1 MRYLI
6 LLLLPITLLAEEL
19 TTGNLIINGDFNN
32 GTQGW
37 ILSGDAQRINDC
49 CPGGHDLE
57 FGPSGSIEQSFD
69 LINDPHITQQMLDQN
84 PVTLNSTVEVQNGEC
99 GVAQCWGGSGP
110 ADSFSITLQ
119 IRDEN
124 SEVLATVTQE
134 RFNVTGINGKDYS
147 DSLSYTGTGSNIGY
161 INIAGSDSNN
171 RRLGG
176 PNVDNISVTMTYD
189 DTVLSLEQTQTL
201 ATAFE
206 EIEETIVEQIET
218 VEFVPIET
226 FEVIEF
232 EPIEQN
238 EMILSV
244 PEEMSF
250 IELQTEEINTGVV
263 NIFSQEIVE
272 VSYGTEQEIE
282 EIPTEIEI
290 FEERIEAEENTEPTT
305 EVAEQPVEENSN
317 IEEETNTEN
326 SIEVVERQ
334 PETERENGG
343 TSSRTE
349 ENVVGGDER
358 ESGESETGSVET
370 TEVATGEQSSES
382 NQEVSVEVVSV
393 SDIAKQVERVV
404 TQVDRKLV
412 IISNIVARKMQNKN
426 IQSYDQVNNEIFT
439 QPQITDINIDE
450 YTNATYVDIRN
461 IYPNQT
467 YEDRLWTSRQ

>member
-37 ILSGDAQRINDC
+37 TLSGDAQRINDC

-171 RRLGG
+171 SYLGG

-206 EIEETIVEQIET
+206 EIEEVVEEIIFEP
-218 VEFVPIET
+218 VEL
-226 FEVIEF
+226 EVYTF
-232 EPIEQN
+232 EPIEQA
-238 EMILSV
+238 EIQLSI

-250 IELQTEEINTGVV
+250 IELEAEEINTGIV
-263 NIFSQEIVE
+263 NVFSQEITE
-272 VSYGTEQEIE
+272 VSYGNQEELE
-282 EIPTEIEI
+282 EVSTEIEAY
-290 FEERIEAEENTEPTT
+290 EERIEAEESSGPTT
-305 EVAEQPVEENSN
+305 ETENTVV
-317 IEEETNTEN
+317 EEETNTEN
-326 SIEVVERQ
+326 SIEVAERQ
-334 PETERENGG
+334 SETERENGG
-343 TSSRTE
+343 TSSGTE

>member
-37 ILSGDAQRINDC
+37 TLSGDAQRINDC

-134 RFNVTGINGKDYS
+134 RFNVTGINGKNYS

-171 RRLGG
+171 SYLGG

-189 DTVLSLEQTQTL
+189 DTVLSLEQTETL

-206 EIEETIVEQIET
+206 EIEEVVEEIIFEP
-218 VEFVPIET
+218 VEL
-226 FEVIEF
+226 EVYTF
-232 EPIEQN
+232 EPIEQA
-238 EMILSV
+238 EIQLSI

-250 IELQTEEINTGVV
+250 IELEAEEINTGIV
-263 NIFSQEIVE
+263 NVFSQEITE
-272 VSYGTEQEIE
+272 VSYGNQEELE
-282 EIPTEIEI
+282 EVSTEIEAY
-290 FEERIEAEENTEPTT
+290 EERIEAEESSGPTT
-305 EVAEQPVEENSN
+305 ETENT
-317 IEEETNTEN
+317 IVEEETNTEN
-326 SIEVVERQ
+326 SIEVAERQ
-334 PETERENGG
+334 SETERENGG
-343 TSSRTE
+343 TSSGTE

-358 ESGESETGSVET
+358 ESGESETGGVET

>member
-37 ILSGDAQRINDC
+37 TLSGDAQRINDC

-134 RFNVTGINGKDYS
+134 RFNVTGINGKNYS

-171 RRLGG
+171 SYLGG

-206 EIEETIVEQIET
+206 EIEEVVEEIIFEP
-218 VEFVPIET
+218 VEL
-226 FEVIEF
+226 EVYTF
-232 EPIEQN
+232 EPIEQT
-238 EMILSV
+238 EIQLSI

-250 IELQTEEINTGVV
+250 IELEAEEINTGIV
-263 NIFSQEIVE
+263 NVFSQEITE
-272 VSYGTEQEIE
+272 VSYGNQEELE
-282 EIPTEIEI
+282 EVSTEIEAY
-290 FEERIEAEENTEPTT
+290 EERIEAEESSGPTT
-305 EVAEQPVEENSN
+305 ETENT
-317 IEEETNTEN
+317 IVEEETNTEN
-326 SIEVVERQ
+326 SIEVAERQ
-334 PETERENGG
+334 SETERENGG
-343 TSSRTE
+343 TSSGTE

>member
-37 ILSGDAQRINDC
+37 TLSGDAQRINDC

-171 RRLGG
+171 SYLGG

-189 DTVLSLEQTQTL
+189 DTVLSLEQTETL

-206 EIEETIVEQIET
+206 EIEEVVEEIIFEP
-218 VEFVPIET
+218 VEL
-226 FEVIEF
+226 EVYTF
-232 EPIEQN
+232 EPIEQA
-238 EMILSV
+238 EIQLSI

-250 IELQTEEINTGVV
+250 IELEAEEINTGIV
-263 NIFSQEIVE
+263 NVFSQEITE
-272 VSYGTEQEIE
+272 VSYGNQEELE
-282 EIPTEIEI
+282 EVSTEIEAY
-290 FEERIEAEENTEPTT
+290 EERIEAEESSGPTT
-305 EVAEQPVEENSN
+305 ETENTVV
-317 IEEETNTEN
+317 EEETNTEN
-326 SIEVVERQ
+326 SIEVAERQ

-343 TSSRTE
+343 TSSGTE

-358 ESGESETGSVET
+358 ESGESETGGVET

>member
-37 ILSGDAQRINDC
+37 TLSGDAQRINDC

-171 RRLGG
+171 SYLGG

-189 DTVLSLEQTQTL
+189 DTVLSLEQTETL

-206 EIEETIVEQIET
+206 EIEEVVEEIIFEP
-218 VEFVPIET
+218 VEL
-226 FEVIEF
+226 EVYTF
-232 EPIEQN
+232 EPIEQA
-238 EMILSV
+238 EIQLSI

-250 IELQTEEINTGVV
+250 IELEAEEINTGIV
-263 NIFSQEIVE
+263 NVFSQEITE
-272 VSYGTEQEIE
+272 VSYGNQEELE
-282 EIPTEIEI
+282 EVSTEIEAY
-290 FEERIEAEENTEPTT
+290 EERIEAEENSGPTT
-305 EVAEQPVEENSN
+305 ETENTIVEEK
-317 IEEETNTEN
+317 TNTEN
-326 SIEVVERQ
+326 SIEVAERQ

-343 TSSRTE
+343 TSSGTE

>member
-37 ILSGDAQRINDC
+37 TLSGDAQRINDC

-134 RFNVTGINGKDYS
+134 RFNVTGINGKNYS

-171 RRLGG
+171 SYLGG

-206 EIEETIVEQIET
+206 EIEEVVEEIIFEP
-218 VEFVPIET
+218 VEL
-226 FEVIEF
+226 EVYTF
-232 EPIEQN
+232 EPIEQA
-238 EMILSV
+238 EIQLSI

-250 IELQTEEINTGVV
+250 IELEAEEINTGIV
-263 NIFSQEIVE
+263 NVFSQEITE
-272 VSYGTEQEIE
+272 VSYGNQEELE
-282 EIPTEIEI
+282 EVSTEIEAY
-290 FEERIEAEENTEPTT
+290 EERIEAEESSGPTT
-305 EVAEQPVEENSN
+305 ETENTVV
-317 IEEETNTEN
+317 EEETNTEN
-326 SIEVVERQ
+326 SIEVAERQ
-334 PETERENGG
+334 SETERENGG
-343 TSSRTE
+343 TSSGTE

-358 ESGESETGSVET
+358 ESGESETGGVET

>member
-37 ILSGDAQRINDC
+37 TLSGDAQRINDC

-134 RFNVTGINGKDYS
+134 RFNVTGINGKNYS

-171 RRLGG
+171 SYLGG

-189 DTVLSLEQTQTL
+189 DTVLSLEQTETL

-206 EIEETIVEQIET
+206 EIEEVVEEIIFEP
-218 VEFVPIET
+218 VEL
-226 FEVIEF
+226 EVYTF
-232 EPIEQN
+232 EPIEQA
-238 EMILSV
+238 EIQLSI

-250 IELQTEEINTGVV
+250 IELEAEEINTGIV
-263 NIFSQEIVE
+263 NVFSQEITE
-272 VSYGTEQEIE
+272 VSYGNQEELE
-282 EIPTEIEI
+282 EVSTEIEAY
-290 FEERIEAEENTEPTT
+290 EERIEAEENSGPTT
-305 EVAEQPVEENSN
+305 ETENT
-317 IEEETNTEN
+317 IVEEETNTEN
-326 SIEVVERQ
+326 SIEVAERQ
-334 PETERENGG
+334 SETERENGG
-343 TSSRTE
+343 TSSGTE

>member
-37 ILSGDAQRINDC
+37 TLSGDAQRINDC

-171 RRLGG
+171 SYLGG

-206 EIEETIVEQIET
+206 EIEEVVEEIIFEP
-218 VEFVPIET
+218 VEL
-226 FEVIEF
+226 EVYTF
-232 EPIEQN
+232 EPIEQA
-238 EMILSV
+238 EIQLSI

-250 IELQTEEINTGVV
+250 IELEAEEINTGIV
-263 NIFSQEIVE
+263 NVFSQEITE
-272 VSYGTEQEIE
+272 VSYGNQEELE
-282 EIPTEIEI
+282 EVSTEIEAY
-290 FEERIEAEENTEPTT
+290 EERIEAEESSGPTT
-305 EVAEQPVEENSN
+305 KTENTVV
-317 IEEETNTEN
+317 EEETNTEN
-326 SIEVVERQ
+326 SIEVAERQ
-334 PETERENGG
+334 SETERENGG
-343 TSSRTE
+343 TSSGTE

-358 ESGESETGSVET
+358 ESGESETGGVET

>member
-37 ILSGDAQRINDC
+37 TLSGDAQRINDC

-134 RFNVTGINGKDYS
+134 RFNVTGINGKNYS

-171 RRLGG
+171 SYLGG

-206 EIEETIVEQIET
+206 EIEEVVEEIIFEP
-218 VEFVPIET
+218 VEL
-226 FEVIEF
+226 EVYTF
-232 EPIEQN
+232 EPIEQA
-238 EMILSV
+238 EIQLSI

-250 IELQTEEINTGVV
+250 IELEAEEINTGIV
-263 NIFSQEIVE
+263 NVFSQEITE
-272 VSYGTEQEIE
+272 VSYGNQEELE
-282 EIPTEIEI
+282 EVSTEIEAY
-290 FEERIEAEENTEPTT
+290 EERIEAEESSGPTT
-305 EVAEQPVEENSN
+305 ETENTVV
-317 IEEETNTEN
+317 EEETNTEN
-326 SIEVVERQ
+326 SIEVAERQ

-343 TSSRTE
+343 TSSGTE

>member
-37 ILSGDAQRINDC
+37 TLSGDAQRINDC

-134 RFNVTGINGKDYS
+134 RFNVTGINGKNYS

-171 RRLGG
+171 SYLGG

-189 DTVLSLEQTQTL
+189 DTVLSLEQTETL

-206 EIEETIVEQIET
+206 EIEEVVEEIIFEP
-218 VEFVPIET
+218 VEL
-226 FEVIEF
+226 EVYTF
-232 EPIEQN
+232 EPIEQA
-238 EMILSV
+238 EIQLSI

-250 IELQTEEINTGVV
+250 IELEAEEINTGIV
-263 NIFSQEIVE
+263 NVFSQEITE
-272 VSYGTEQEIE
+272 VSYGNQEELE
-282 EIPTEIEI
+282 EVSTEIEAY
-290 FEERIEAEENTEPTT
+290 EERIEAEESSGPTT
-305 EVAEQPVEENSN
+305 ETENTVV
-317 IEEETNTEN
+317 EEETNTEN
-326 SIEVVERQ
+326 SIEVAERQ

-343 TSSRTE
+343 TSSGTE

-358 ESGESETGSVET
+358 ESGESETGGVET

>member
-37 ILSGDAQRINDC
+37 TLSGDAQRINDC

-171 RRLGG
+171 RYLGG

-206 EIEETIVEQIET
+206 EIEEVVEEIIFEP
-218 VEFVPIET
+218 VEL
-226 FEVIEF
+226 EVYTF
-232 EPIEQN
+232 EPIEQA
-238 EMILSV
+238 EIQLSI

-250 IELQTEEINTGVV
+250 IELEAEEINTGIV
-263 NIFSQEIVE
+263 NVFSQEITE
-272 VSYGTEQEIE
+272 VSYGNQEELE
-282 EIPTEIEI
+282 EVSTEIEAY
-290 FEERIEAEENTEPTT
+290 EERIEAEESSGPTT
-305 EVAEQPVEENSN
+305 ETENTVV
-317 IEEETNTEN
+317 EEETNTEN
-326 SIEVVERQ
+326 SIEVAERQ
-334 PETERENGG
+334 SETERENGG
-343 TSSRTE
+343 TSSGTE

-358 ESGESETGSVET
+358 ESGESETGGVET

>member
-37 ILSGDAQRINDC
+37 TLSGDAQRINDC

-134 RFNVTGINGKDYS
+134 RFNVTGINGKNYS

-171 RRLGG
+171 RYLGG

-206 EIEETIVEQIET
+206 EIEEVVEEIIFEP
-218 VEFVPIET
+218 VEL
-226 FEVIEF
+226 EVYTF
-232 EPIEQN
+232 EPIEQA
-238 EMILSV
+238 EIQLSI

-250 IELQTEEINTGVV
+250 IELEAEEINTGIV
-263 NIFSQEIVE
+263 NVFSQEITE
-272 VSYGTEQEIE
+272 VSYGNQEELE
-282 EIPTEIEI
+282 EVSTEIEAY
-290 FEERIEAEENTEPTT
+290 EERIEAEESSGPTT
-305 EVAEQPVEENSN
+305 ETENTVV
-317 IEEETNTEN
+317 EEETNTEN
-326 SIEVVERQ
+326 SIEVAERQ
-334 PETERENGG
+334 SETERENGG
-343 TSSRTE
+343 TSSGTE

-358 ESGESETGSVET
+358 ESGESETGGVET

>member
-37 ILSGDAQRINDC
+37 TLSGDAQRINDC

-171 RRLGG
+171 SYLGG

-206 EIEETIVEQIET
+206 EIEEVVEEIIFEP
-218 VEFVPIET
+218 VEL
-226 FEVIEF
+226 EVYTF
-232 EPIEQN
+232 EPIEQA
-238 EMILSV
+238 EIQLSI

-250 IELQTEEINTGVV
+250 IELEAEEINTGIV
-263 NIFSQEIVE
+263 NVFSQEITE
-272 VSYGTEQEIE
+272 VSYGNQEELE
-282 EIPTEIEI
+282 EVSTEIEAY
-290 FEERIEAEENTEPTT
+290 EERIEAEENSGPTT
-305 EVAEQPVEENSN
+305 ETENT
-317 IEEETNTEN
+317 IVEEETNTEN
-326 SIEVVERQ
+326 SIEVAERQ

-343 TSSRTE
+343 TSSGTE

-358 ESGESETGSVET
+358 ESGESETGGVET

>member
-37 ILSGDAQRINDC
+37 TLSGDAQRINDC

-171 RRLGG
+171 SYLGG

-206 EIEETIVEQIET
+206 EIEEVVEEIIFEP
-218 VEFVPIET
+218 VEL
-226 FEVIEF
+226 EVYTF
-232 EPIEQN
+232 EPIEQA
-238 EMILSV
+238 EIQLSI

-250 IELQTEEINTGVV
+250 IELEAEEINTGIV
-263 NIFSQEIVE
+263 NVFSQEITE
-272 VSYGTEQEIE
+272 VSYGNQEELE
-282 EIPTEIEI
+282 EVSTEIEAY
-290 FEERIEAEENTEPTT
+290 EERIEAEESSGPTT
-305 EVAEQPVEENSN
+305 ETENTVV
-317 IEEETNTEN
+317 EEETNTEN
-326 SIEVVERQ
+326 SIEVAERQ
-334 PETERENGG
+334 SETERENGG
-343 TSSRTE
+343 TSSGTE

-358 ESGESETGSVET
+358 ESGESETGGVET

>member
-189 DTVLSLEQTQTL
+189 DTVLSLEQTQTI

-206 EIEETIVEQIET
+206 EIEEVVEEIIFEP
-218 VEFVPIET
+218 VEL
-226 FEVIEF
+226 EVYTF
-232 EPIEQN
+232 EPIEQA
-238 EMILSV
+238 EIQLSI

-250 IELQTEEINTGVV
+250 IELEAEEINTGIV
-263 NIFSQEIVE
+263 NVFSQEITE
-272 VSYGTEQEIE
+272 VSYGNQEELE
-282 EIPTEIEI
+282 EVSTEIEAY
-290 FEERIEAEENTEPTT
+290 EERIEAEESSGPKTETENTI
-305 EVAEQPVEENSN
+305 V
-317 IEEETNTEN
+317 EEETNTEN
-326 SIEVVERQ
+326 SIEVAERQ

-343 TSSRTE
+343 TSSGTE

-426 IQSYDQVNNEIFT
+426 IQSYDQVNNEIFI
-439 QPQITDINIDE
+439 QPTIADINIDE

-461 IYPNQT
+461 IYPDQT

>member
-37 ILSGDAQRINDC
+37 TLSGDAQRINDC

-171 RRLGG
+171 SYLGG

-189 DTVLSLEQTQTL
+189 DTVLSLEQTETL

-206 EIEETIVEQIET
+206 EIEEVVEEIIFEP
-218 VEFVPIET
+218 VEL
-226 FEVIEF
+226 EVYTF
-232 EPIEQN
+232 EPIEQA
-238 EMILSV
+238 EIQLSI

-250 IELQTEEINTGVV
+250 IELEAEEINTGIV
-263 NIFSQEIVE
+263 NVFSQEITE
-272 VSYGTEQEIE
+272 VSYGNQEELE
-282 EIPTEIEI
+282 EVSTEIEAY
-290 FEERIEAEENTEPTT
+290 EERIEAEENSGPTT
-305 EVAEQPVEENSN
+305 ETENT
-317 IEEETNTEN
+317 IVEEETNTEN
-326 SIEVVERQ
+326 SIEVAERQ
-334 PETERENGG
+334 SETERENGG
-343 TSSRTE
+343 TSSGTE

>member
-37 ILSGDAQRINDC
+37 TLSGDAQRINDC

-84 PVTLNSTVEVQNGEC
+84 PVTLNSTVEVHNGEC

-134 RFNVTGINGKDYS
+134 RFNVTGINGKNYS

-171 RRLGG
+171 RYLGG

-206 EIEETIVEQIET
+206 EIEEVVEEIIFEP
-218 VEFVPIET
+218 VEL
-226 FEVIEF
+226 EVYTF
-232 EPIEQN
+232 EPIEQA
-238 EMILSV
+238 EIQLSI

-250 IELQTEEINTGVV
+250 IELEAEEINTGIV
-263 NIFSQEIVE
+263 NVFSQEITE
-272 VSYGTEQEIE
+272 VSYGNQEELE
-282 EIPTEIEI
+282 EVSTEIEAY
-290 FEERIEAEENTEPTT
+290 EERIEAEESSGPTT
-305 EVAEQPVEENSN
+305 ETENTVV
-317 IEEETNTEN
+317 EEETNTEN
-326 SIEVVERQ
+326 SIEVAERQ
-334 PETERENGG
+334 SETERENGG
-343 TSSRTE
+343 TSSGTE

-358 ESGESETGSVET
+358 ESGESETGGVET

>member
-37 ILSGDAQRINDC
+37 TLSGDAQRINDC

-171 RRLGG
+171 SYLGG

-206 EIEETIVEQIET
+206 EIEEVVEEIIFEP
-218 VEFVPIET
+218 VEL
-226 FEVIEF
+226 EVYTF
-232 EPIEQN
+232 EPIEQA
-238 EMILSV
+238 EIQLSI

-250 IELQTEEINTGVV
+250 IELEAEEINTGIV
-263 NIFSQEIVE
+263 NVFSQEITE
-272 VSYGTEQEIE
+272 VSYGNQEELE
-282 EIPTEIEI
+282 EVSTEIEAY
-290 FEERIEAEENTEPTT
+290 EERIEAEESSGPTT
-305 EVAEQPVEENSN
+305 ETENT
-317 IEEETNTEN
+317 IVEEETNTEN
-326 SIEVVERQ
+326 SIEVAERQ

-343 TSSRTE
+343 TSSGTE

-358 ESGESETGSVET
+358 ESGESETGGVET

>member
-37 ILSGDAQRINDC
+37 TLSGDAQRINDC

-134 RFNVTGINGKDYS
+134 RFNVTGINGKNYS

-171 RRLGG
+171 SYLGG

-189 DTVLSLEQTQTL
+189 DTVLSLEQTETL

-206 EIEETIVEQIET
+206 EIEEVVEEIIFEP
-218 VEFVPIET
+218 VEL
-226 FEVIEF
+226 EVYTF
-232 EPIEQN
+232 EPIEQA
-238 EMILSV
+238 EIQLSI

-250 IELQTEEINTGVV
+250 IELEAEEINTGIV
-263 NIFSQEIVE
+263 NVFSQEITE
-272 VSYGTEQEIE
+272 VSYGNQEELE
-282 EIPTEIEI
+282 EVSTEIEAY
-290 FEERIEAEENTEPTT
+290 EERIEAEESSGPTT
-305 EVAEQPVEENSN
+305 ETENTVV
-317 IEEETNTEN
+317 EEETNTEN
-326 SIEVVERQ
+326 SIEVAERQ
-334 PETERENGG
+334 SETERENGG
-343 TSSRTE
+343 TSSGTE